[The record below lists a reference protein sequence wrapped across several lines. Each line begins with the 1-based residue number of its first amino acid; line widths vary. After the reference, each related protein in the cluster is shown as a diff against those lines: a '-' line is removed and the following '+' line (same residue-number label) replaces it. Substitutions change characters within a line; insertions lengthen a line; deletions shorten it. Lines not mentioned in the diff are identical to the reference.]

1 MNRRA
6 FLGAALALGALTVG
20 SGHTPYRQWKVYRQR
35 HLLILTSRTDA
46 PSFALGKRVA
56 EVLATY
62 LPSSKARVARAPF
75 TRRIASLISSRQVEV
90 AILARDDAAALLAGR
105 APFADFDPVPLRTLV
120 GLGTRLLV
128 CRDDFPDRHAY
139 LVAATLSRNRDR
151 LPVAVSPGEDRPGEP
166 DATVPMHPGARAFFA
181 GRPPPERG
189 DAGG

>member
-6 FLGAALALGALTVG
+6 FLGSALALGALTFG
-20 SGHTPYRQWKVYRQR
+20 SGHTPYRQWSIYRKR
-35 HLLILTSRTDA
+35 YLVILTSRTDA
-46 PSFALGKRVA
+46 PSFPLGKRVA

-90 AILARDDAAALLAGR
+90 AILARDDAAALFAGR
-105 APFADFDPVPLRTLV
+105 PPFADFEPVPLRTLV
-120 GLGTRLLV
+120 GLGSHLLV
-128 CRDDFPDRHAY
+128 CRDDFPERHAY

-151 LPVAVSPGEDRPGEP
+151 LPVTVSPGPDQPPEP

-181 GRPPPERG
+181 GRPPPEAG
-189 DAGG
+189 DGGG